1 MVRIGSGASMGF
13 RGEKFAFAS
22 PAEAVSAMIA
32 RVGNPSNADPVIE
45 RVALDHAIGRV
56 LVRPVVLDRDSP
68 AFDHS
73 AMDGYAV
80 RAADVARMAVP
91 APSNGS
97 AGAGAPTYR
106 LPVLG
111 ESRIGREPPELPVDG
126 AVGAIRI
133 ATGAPIPRGADCVVR
148 REDVTEHA
156 MPDGPEWGAGVVS
169 ISSGL
174 IGTLRA
180 GDHIRRRGENARRG
194 EVVLDTGTVIDPA
207 VVGLLAAVGATRVD
221 AAPPVRVA
229 IITTGDEVVAP
240 ERAPGPF
247 EIRNSNAPA
256 LRSILG
262 AHRWLEVT
270 DSVHAPDEGPSL
282 DQRLAAAASSADV
295 VILTGGVSMGHRDPV
310 RGAIER
316 IGAQVVFHGLPQRP
330 GKPMIGAIAP
340 KWGGQGSLAMPVFGL
355 PGNPLSAMVTCRRVV
370 LPVLAVMAGARRL
383 PPTLVPRMVRLA
395 DPDAK
400 SIDLWWHRPAVL
412 GAAGEAR
419 LLDGRGSGDIV
430 AGGRSDGFVEL
441 APGAR
446 PDANALV
453 PFYSWV

>member
-1 MVRIGSGASMGF
+1 MGF
-13 RGEKFAFAS
+13 RGEKFAFGS

-32 RVGNPSNADPVIE
+32 RVGDRSNAAPSGE
-45 RVALDHAIGRV
+45 RVALDDAIGRV

-80 RAADVARMAVP
+80 RAADVARMAVS
-91 APSNGS
+91 APSIGS
-97 AGAGAPTYR
+97 PGDAAPTYR

-111 ESRIGREPPELPVDG
+111 ESRIGRQPPELPVG
-126 AVGAIRI
+126 GPVAAIRI
-133 ATGAPIPRGADCVVR
+133 VTGAAIPPGADCVVR

-156 MPDGPEWGAGVVS
+156 TPDGPEVGAGVDAIS

-194 EVVLDTGTVIDPA
+194 EVVLDTGSVIDPA
-207 VVGLLAAVGATRVD
+207 GVGLLAAVGAARVD

-229 IITTGDEVVAP
+229 VITTGDEVVAP

-256 LRSILG
+256 LRSILA
-262 AHRWLEVT
+262 AHRWLEVI
-270 DSVHAPDEGPSL
+270 DVGHAPDEGPPL
-282 DQRLAAAASSADV
+282 DQRLAAAATSADAV
-295 VILTGGVSMGHRDPV
+295 VLTGGVSMGHRDPV

-316 IGAQVVFHGLPQRP
+316 VGAQIMFHGLPQRP
-330 GKPMIGAIAP
+330 GKPMIGALAP
-340 KWGGQGSLAMPVFGL
+340 KGSGRTSLTLPVFGL

-370 LPVLAVMAGARRL
+370 LPVLAVMAGAHRL
-383 PPTLVPRMVRLA
+383 PPTLTPRMVRLA
-395 DPDAK
+395 NPDAK
-400 SIDLWWHRPAVL
+400 SLDLWWHRPAVL
-412 GAAGEAR
+412 GGAGEAR

-430 AGGRSDGFVEL
+430 ALGRSDGFVEL
-441 APGAR
+441 APGVR
-446 PDANALV
+446 PDADALV